1 MTLITTF
8 VDLVLCE
15 LSRNYTLNN
24 HLERKRYFNVANTN
38 PKEFYAEKG
47 LKRTTITL
55 RPSTVEFL
63 GSKAKQFT
71 QEVKIATQGELVD
84 VMAQLYATNPQFAEM
99 MNQGMMEL
107 LANKEV
113 QKVGR
118 KEGWRKVKIGEA

>member
-15 LSRNYTLNN
+15 LYRNYTLNN
-24 HLERKRYFNVANTN
+24 HLETKRDFTVANTD

-71 QEVKIATQGELVD
+71 KEVKIATQGELVD

-99 MNQGMMEL
+99 MNQGMTKL

-118 KEGWRKVKIGEA
+118 KEGWRKVKIDEA

>member
-1 MTLITTF
+1 MISTF

-24 HLERKRYFNVANTN
+24 YLETKRDFTVANTD

-63 GSKAKQFT
+63 GNKAKQFT
-71 QEVKIATQGELVD
+71 KEVKIATQGELVD
-84 VMAQLYATNPQFAEM
+84 VMAQLYESNPQFAEI
-99 MNQGMMEL
+99 MNQGMMEF

-118 KEGWRKVKIGEA
+118 KEGWRKLKIDEA

>member
-1 MTLITTF
+1 M
-8 VDLVLCE
+8 
-15 LSRNYTLNN
+15 
-24 HLERKRYFNVANTN
+24 ANTN

-99 MNQGMMEL
+99 MNKGMMEL

>member
-1 MTLITTF
+1 MTIITTF

-15 LSRNYTLNN
+15 LSRNYTLNK
-24 HLERKRYFNVANTN
+24 HLETKRDYNVATTD

-71 QEVKIATQGELVD
+71 KEIKIATQGELVD

-99 MNQGMMEL
+99 MNQGMTDF

-118 KEGWRKVKIGEA
+118 KEGWRKVKIDEA

>member
-1 MTLITTF
+1 M
-8 VDLVLCE
+8 
-15 LSRNYTLNN
+15 
-24 HLERKRYFNVANTN
+24 ANTD

-71 QEVKIATQGELVD
+71 KEVKIATQGELVD
-84 VMAQLYATNPQFAEM
+84 VMAQLYTTNPQFAEM
-99 MNQGMMEL
+99 MNQGMTKL

-118 KEGWRKVKIGEA
+118 KEGWRKVKIDEA

>member
-1 MTLITTF
+1 M
-8 VDLVLCE
+8 
-15 LSRNYTLNN
+15 
-24 HLERKRYFNVANTN
+24 ANTD

-71 QEVKIATQGELVD
+71 KEVKIATQGELVD

-99 MNQGMMEL
+99 MNQGMTKL

-118 KEGWRKVKIGEA
+118 KEGWRKVKIDEA